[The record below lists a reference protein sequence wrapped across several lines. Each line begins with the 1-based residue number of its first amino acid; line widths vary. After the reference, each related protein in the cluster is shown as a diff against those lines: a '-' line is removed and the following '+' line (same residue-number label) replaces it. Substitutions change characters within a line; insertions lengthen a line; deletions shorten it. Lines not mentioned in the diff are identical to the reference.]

1 MNTGLK
7 VAIGL
12 GALGL
17 VGGLTY
23 YFVFRKP
30 KSGSNELVDPSDYGK
45 LEEIF
50 YDNDWVADKK
60 GIGFL
65 VPTITKLQIG
75 DTIKVK
81 QYAGA
86 KNEGYNGIWNIENI
100 TIGKKTINGKVYDSI
115 ETNAPYLG
123 DTPVNGGRIIKQ

>member
-1 MNTGLK
+1 MNTGIK

-30 KSGSNELVDPSDYGK
+30 KSVSSLKEA
-45 LEEIF
+45 EIF

-65 VPTITKLQIG
+65 VPTITKFEIG

-86 KNEGYNGIWNIENI
+86 KYSGYDGIWNVENI
-100 TIGKKTINGKVYDSI
+100 TIGKKTIDGKVYDSI

-123 DTPVNGGRIIKQ
+123 DTPVNGGVITKQ